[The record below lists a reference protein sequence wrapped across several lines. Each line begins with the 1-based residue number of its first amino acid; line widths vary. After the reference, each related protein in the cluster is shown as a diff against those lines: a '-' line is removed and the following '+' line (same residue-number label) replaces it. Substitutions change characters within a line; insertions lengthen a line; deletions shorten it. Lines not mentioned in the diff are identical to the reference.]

1 MVKTKDPAGEWEKP
15 VLVKAGKGMID
26 PAPLWDEDGQVYLVH
41 AWAGSR
47 SKMNSIVVVCG
58 MNAEGTQVIGNPV
71 LVYDGN
77 DGVNHTVE
85 GPAL

>member
-1 MVKTKDPAGEWEKP
+1 
-15 VLVKAGKGMID
+15 
-26 PAPLWDEDGQVYLVH
+26 
-41 AWAGSR
+41 
-47 SKMNSIVVVCG
+47 MNSIVVVCG

-85 GPAL
+85 GPSSITQRLLLYFRSCRRCGYGLQLVLRSRNIYGRTSRKS

>member
-1 MVKTKDPAGEWEKP
+1 
-15 VLVKAGKGMID
+15 
-26 PAPLWDEDGQVYLVH
+26 
-41 AWAGSR
+41 
-47 SKMNSIVVVCG
+47 

-85 GPAL
+85 GPKLYKRNGYYYIFAPANGGVATGWQLVLPLA